1 MKNKDLT
8 KKLFL
13 FLSLLLYTEAVN
25 AETSSSCSPES
36 RLNMYNSLKNDT
48 QKLIKSL
55 PDFIPSK
62 KVFFQQVKEEYY
74 NSKKEKYKSIVDS
87 NSFIAYNN
95 GAQLE
100 ELQKST
106 EGIIESNKRKDL
118 YDEVKFL
125 FSINSN
131 FLFNGEIGTRYM
143 DSEVMYER
151 KIVAEEYR
159 EIAKLLSVHIVEI
172 NKCADK
178 IVFDLKNTQQNK

>member
-25 AETSSSCSPES
+25 AEMSSCSPEN

-55 PDFIPSK
+55 PDFIQSK
-62 KVFFQQVKEEYY
+62 KVFFQQVKEEYN

-87 NSFIAYNN
+87 DSFIAYNN

-100 ELQKST
+100 ELKNST
-106 EGIIESNKRKDL
+106 NSIIESIKRKDL

-131 FLFNGEIGTRYM
+131 FLFNAEILTRYM

-151 KIVAEEYR
+151 KIVGREYR
-159 EIAKLLSVHIVEI
+159 EIAQSLSVHIVDI

-178 IVFDLKNTQQNK
+178 IVFELKNTQQNK